1 MSSNLT
7 SSANLCPTGFAPL
20 PRLCDSPHTARMGQ
34 TLKQK
39 LQGLYEG
46 DSVKAHRFRYALL
59 GLDIATLVFL
69 VLSSFYYGHPAVD
82 WAEWFFGTYILLDFL
97 ARMYIAP
104 NEFKFL
110 TTPYSI
116 IDMLVIISFF
126 LPLAGQQLAFLRA
139 LSVTRLLR
147 SSHLLEKL
155 RKDFP
160 FFRKYEDMHVSAV
173 NLLLFIFVM
182 TELVFQTQVAQ
193 NHKIM
198 NFIDAM
204 YFTVTTLTTTGFGD
218 IVLEGNTGRL
228 LTVIIM
234 IFGVS
239 LFLRLIQTVLR
250 PHKVRYPCHACG
262 LYLHDRDAVHC
273 KACGELLNI
282 PDEGLN

>member
-1 MSSNLT
+1 
-7 SSANLCPTGFAPL
+7 
-20 PRLCDSPHTARMGQ
+20 MGNSLKK
-34 TLKQK
+34 TLQ
-39 LQGLYEG
+39 QLYEG
-46 DSVKAHRFRYALL
+46 DSVKAHRFRYTLL

-69 VLSSFYYGHPAVD
+69 VMSSFYYGHPSVD
-82 WAEWFFGTYILLDFL
+82 WAEWFFGAYILLDFL
-97 ARMYIAP
+97 ARLHIAP
-104 NEFKFL
+104 NQFKFM

-147 SSHLLEKL
+147 STHILDKM

-160 FFRKYEDMHVSAV
+160 FFHKYEDMHISAI
-173 NLLLFIFVM
+173 NLFLFIFVM
-182 TELVFQTQVAQ
+182 TELVFQTQVAS
-193 NHKIM
+193 NDKIG

-218 IVLEGNTGRL
+218 IVLEGSFGRL
-228 LTVIIM
+228 LTIIIM

-250 PHKVRYPCHACG
+250 PHKVRHPCHACG

-273 KACGELLNI
+273 KACGKILNI
-282 PDEGLN
+282 PDEGLH

>member
-1 MSSNLT
+1 
-7 SSANLCPTGFAPL
+7 
-20 PRLCDSPHTARMGQ
+20 MGL

-39 LQGLYEG
+39 LQGLYVG
-46 DSVKAHRFRYALL
+46 DSAKAHRFRYVLL
-59 GLDIATLVFL
+59 SMDIATLLFL
-69 VLSSFYYGHPAVD
+69 VLSSFYYGKVWVD
-82 WAEWFFGTYILLDFL
+82 WLEWMFGFYILADFL
-97 ARMYIAP
+97 ARLYVTPDA
-104 NEFKFL
+104 FKFL
-110 TTPYSI
+110 TRPYGI

-147 SSHLLEKL
+147 SAHLLDKL
-155 RKDFP
+155 RHDFS
-160 FFRKYEDMHVSAV
+160 FFRKYEDTFISAA

-182 TELVFQTQVAQ
+182 TEVVFQTQVAH
-193 NHKIM
+193 NEKIH

-218 IVLEGNTGRL
+218 VVLQGNLGRL

-234 IFGVS
+234 ICGVS
-239 LFLRLIQTVLR
+239 LFLRLVQTILR

-282 PDEGLN
+282 PDEGLS